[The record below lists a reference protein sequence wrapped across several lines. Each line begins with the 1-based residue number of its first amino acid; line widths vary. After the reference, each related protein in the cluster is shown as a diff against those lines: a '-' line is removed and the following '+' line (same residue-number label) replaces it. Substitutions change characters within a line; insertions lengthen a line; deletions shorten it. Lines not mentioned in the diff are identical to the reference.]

1 MDSSPAAD
9 YWVESKRPYAS
20 LIFLLPLL
28 TAYEWGARWFD
39 ADHLGA
45 VRNGADTW
53 MKSWLMQVGVGFPWV
68 LPVLIVGILCG
79 WQLVKRYPWRVSFE
93 TLVGMFSESLLGAI
107 LLLVL
112 GQVLSLSFL
121 HAGWM
126 PLETVEM
133 ALPTRAATAVGFL
146 GAGIYEEV
154 LFRLLLLPAMF
165 LGLRVM
171 LIPRRTAAVIAVLS
185 TSLIFSL
192 AHYVTPNGGET
203 LLSLSAFTHATQNV
217 ASTPEAWFGFGF
229 RVLAGVVFA
238 VMFLLRGFGIT
249 VGCHALYDL
258 LVGVLMTSDA

>member
-1 MDSSPAAD
+1 MVTSPAAD

-20 LIFLLPLL
+20 LIFLFPLL
-28 TAYEWGARWFD
+28 MAYEWGARWFD
-39 ADHLGA
+39 ARQMSE

-53 MKSWLMQVGVGFPWV
+53 MKSWLMQVGVGLPWV
-68 LPVLIVGILCG
+68 LPVLIIGILCG
-79 WQLVKRYPWRVSFE
+79 WHFVQRYPWRISFE
-93 TLVGMFSESLLGAI
+93 TLIGMFSESLLGAI

-112 GQVLSLSFL
+112 GQILSLSFR

-133 ALPTRAATAVGFL
+133 AIPTRMATAVGFL

-171 LIPRRTAAVIAVLS
+171 LIPRRTAAVVAVLS
-185 TSLIFSL
+185 TSFVFSL
-192 AHYVTPNGGET
+192 AHYVTPGTGGT
-203 LLSLSAFTHATQNV
+203 LLSVTAFTQATQQV
-217 ASTPEAWFGFGF
+217 AASPEAWFGFGF
-229 RVLAGVVFA
+229 RVLAGIVFA

-258 LVGVLMTSDA
+258 LVGVLMTPDV